1 METLGMD
8 SELFRSEV
16 SSGIYLIL
24 HSKSQYKYGK
34 TQTDANPDMVE
45 REGGGK
51 EKPDNLG

>member
-1 METLGMD
+1 MKTLGMD

-16 SSGIYLIL
+16 NSGIYLIL
-24 HSKSQYKYGK
+24 HSKSQCKYGK

-51 EKPDNLG
+51 EEPDNLG